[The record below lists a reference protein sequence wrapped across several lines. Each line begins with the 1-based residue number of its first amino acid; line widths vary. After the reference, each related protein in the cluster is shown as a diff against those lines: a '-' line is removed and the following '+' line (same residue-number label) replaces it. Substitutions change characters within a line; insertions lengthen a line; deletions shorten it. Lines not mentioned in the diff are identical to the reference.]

1 MKSPPHSTA
10 GPVGK
15 AQVLRSNAPGLMV
28 AWDEY
33 AVDNNYEGY
42 LEAKEQDTEAW
53 GDDLLATRELV
64 INVPRDQS

>member
-1 MKSPPHSTA
+1 
-10 GPVGK
+10 
-15 AQVLRSNAPGLMV
+15 MV